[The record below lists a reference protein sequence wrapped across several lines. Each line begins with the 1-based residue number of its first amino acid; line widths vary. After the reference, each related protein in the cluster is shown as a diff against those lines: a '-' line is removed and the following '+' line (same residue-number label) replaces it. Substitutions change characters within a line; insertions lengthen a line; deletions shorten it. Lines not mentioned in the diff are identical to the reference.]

1 MQRSGETKVNE
12 KHKSLEDTPPCVCVS
27 RNFYWGNV
35 KNESVMRKSQPTV
48 NGFVV
53 VVVNWQDQASVDE
66 EKMKKKM
73 PRVHFMQ

>member
-1 MQRSGETKVNE
+1 
-12 KHKSLEDTPPCVCVS
+12 
-27 RNFYWGNV
+27 
-35 KNESVMRKSQPTV
+35 MRKSQPTV
-48 NGFVV
+48 NGFV